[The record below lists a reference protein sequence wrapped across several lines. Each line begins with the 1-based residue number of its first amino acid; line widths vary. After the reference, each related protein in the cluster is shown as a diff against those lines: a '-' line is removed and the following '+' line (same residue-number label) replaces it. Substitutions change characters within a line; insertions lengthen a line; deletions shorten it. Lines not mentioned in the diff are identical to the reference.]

1 MTYARKVDAN
11 QSVIVGY
18 LRDRGASVTLL
29 HRVGQGCPDLLVGW
43 QGRNLLL
50 ECKVPKSK
58 GTAAGKDRPE
68 QVAWRATWKGQ
79 AFTVRTPFDCE
90 RVLRGEPPLIP
101 TDSHRRKVAALEPKG
116 KA

>member
-1 MTYARKVDAN
+1 MRLKAKIDSN
-11 QSVIVGY
+11 QPAIVRY

-43 QGRNLLL
+43 QGRNLLM
-50 ECKVPKSK
+50 ECKVPKSN
-58 GTAAGKDRPE
+58 GTRAGKDRPE

-90 RVLRGEPPLIP
+90 RVLRGEEPLIP
-101 TDSHRRKVAALEPKG
+101 TDTIRRASALEKR
-116 KA
+116 K